1 MNAMA
6 FIARNVRL
14 TTNTKTCES
23 RGTKK
28 DALHEESIL
37 FMFIVLR
44 LFPLCVREFLPL
56 WSHVPVHYK
65 NLFPG
70 M

>member
-37 FMFIVLR
+37 FYVYCTSTVSIV
-44 LFPLCVREFLPL
+44 C
-56 WSHVPVHYK
+56 S
-65 NLFPG
+65 
-70 M
+70 